1 MFDAISILIV
11 AGTFLVL
18 LWLSLVLARFLLS
31 AILLSMQRGT
41 CRELETMLVPTL
53 TKLHLNPKTFIG
65 EPRKDSH
72 RR

>member
-18 LWLSLVLARFLLS
+18 LWLSLLIARFLLS

-41 CRELETMLVPTL
+41 GRGLETMLLPAL
-53 TKLHLNPKTFIG
+53 TRLHLK
-65 EPRKDSH
+65 
-72 RR
+72 